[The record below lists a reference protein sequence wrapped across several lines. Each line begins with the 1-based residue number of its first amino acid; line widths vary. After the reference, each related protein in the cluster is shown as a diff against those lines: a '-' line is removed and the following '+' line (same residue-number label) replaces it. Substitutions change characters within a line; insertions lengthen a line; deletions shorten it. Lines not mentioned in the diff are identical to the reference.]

1 MTRHARQA
9 TVGVL
14 AATLP
19 ALFVGTAAALD
30 LPQIEFDMVP
40 GPVLPAIASDV
51 GTEGANR
58 GFIVLLPEIDA
69 AIAFRTTKGDDLD
82 PSSPF
87 PVGGLARFVVVG
99 DVDGDGRDDLV
110 TTAPTT
116 GRAHIALQTQ
126 DGLYQLGS
134 VLPVGNT
141 PFAPA
146 LHDLDGDGLPELVIP
161 LRGES
166 KIAVLPNLGGG
177 LFGAGLRIPCAAQP
191 DALVLADFDRDGIV
205 DLAVTCTG
213 ASRIQ
218 VFYGA
223 KNGSLV
229 EFDTP
234 PVELLTGSG
243 PVGLIAA
250 DFDGDGVL
258 DLATASAG
266 SSSVTIFYGNPGRTF
281 EQGPFLFA
289 GTSPQSILAVD
300 LDRNG
305 ASDLIVANPSTQML
319 TVLQNRGDRSFIR
332 STVPMP
338 FRPSRIAAADLSADG
353 RIDLLASSQT
363 TVQTRLLRNATQ
375 TADCVG
381 DVNGDLRVDL
391 QDLNLVLANFGTS
404 QSEGDANSDGQVNL
418 LDLNLVLAGF
428 NTVCGE
434 R

>member
-9 TVGVL
+9 HISLLT
-14 AATLP
+14 AALP
-19 ALFVGTAAALD
+19 ALLAGTATGLD
-30 LPQIEFDMVP
+30 LPQIEFDVIP
-40 GPVLPAIASDV
+40 GPVLPAVASDV
-51 GTEGANR
+51 GTEGADR
-58 GFIVLLPEIDA
+58 GFIVLVPEIDA
-69 AIAFRTTKGDDLD
+69 AIAFRITKGDDLD

-116 GRAHIALQTQ
+116 GRAHIALQTEN
-126 DGLYQLGS
+126 GLYQLGS
-134 VLPVGNT
+134 VLPVGSA

-146 LHDLDGDGLPELVIP
+146 LRDLDGNGLPELVIP

-166 KIAVLPNLGGG
+166 AIAVLPNLGDG
-177 LFGAGLRIPCAAQP
+177 LFGAGYRIPCAAQP
-191 DALVLADFDRDGIV
+191 DAVALADFDRDGIV
-205 DLAVTCTG
+205 DLAAACTG
-213 ASRIQ
+213 AARIQ
-218 VFYGA
+218 VFYGD

-229 EFDTP
+229 DFNTP
-234 PVELLTGSG
+234 PIELTTGSG
-243 PVGLIAA
+243 PVGLIAE

-258 DLATASAG
+258 DLATASTG
-266 SSSVTIFYGNPGRTF
+266 SSSVSIFYGNPGRSF
-281 EQGPFLFA
+281 EPGPFLFA
-289 GTSPQSILAVD
+289 GTSPQSLLTVD

-305 ASDLIVANPSTQML
+305 ATDLVVANPSTQML
-319 TVLQNRGDRSFIR
+319 TVLQNRGDRGFIR

-338 FRPSRIAAADLSADG
+338 FRPSRIAATDFSADG
-353 RIDLLASSQT
+353 RVDLLASSQT
-363 TVQTRLLRNATQ
+363 TVQTRLLRNETQ

-404 QSEGDANSDGQVNL
+404 QTGGDANSDGQVNL

-428 NTVCGE
+428 DTVCGE